1 MNELII
7 KTKKQKKAYMH
18 TYTHIYT
25 HTHIHTYIHSQ
36 FPFNTTTYSCLL
48 CLLTRLPIVITSRII
63 WGIKT
68 NSSSLVCWRW
78 SRLLILWAS
87 KLLRHWGLRHWGL
100 IKHRQFYILLIYGSH
115 QRATLSFF
123 FFSQEPTTIPSR
135 KKMRWVCQRLVC
147 QKRDFLQDVFL

>member
-1 MNELII
+1 MDYRRHDWVYVMNELII
-7 KTKKQKKAYMH
+7 KTKKQKSIHAY
-18 TYTHIYT
+18 I

-63 WGIKT
+63 WGMKT

-87 KLLRHWGLRHWGL
+87 KLLR
-100 IKHRQFYILLIYGSH
+100 QFYILLIYGSH
-115 QRATLSFF
+115 QRATLSFIF
-123 FFSQEPTTIPSR
+123 FLKSR
-135 KKMRWVCQRLVC
+135 LPYQVEKK
-147 QKRDFLQDVFL
+147 

>member
-1 MNELII
+1 MESWQENFRII
-7 KTKKQKKAYMH
+7 ISGGVCAKSTD
-18 TYTHIYT
+18 
-25 HTHIHTYIHSQ
+25 IHS
-36 FPFNTTTYSCLL
+36 SCLL

-87 KLLRHWGLRHWGL
+87 KLLRHWGL

-115 QRATLSFF
+115 QRATLSFIF
-123 FFSQEPTTIPSR
+123 FLKSRLPYQVEKNEVGMPEVGVSEEGFSARRFPVT
-135 KKMRWVCQRLVC
+135 
-147 QKRDFLQDVFL
+147 FQD

>member
-1 MNELII
+1 MDYRRHGWVYVMNELTI
-7 KTKKQKKAYMH
+7 KTKKQKSIHAY
-18 TYTHIYT
+18 T
-25 HTHIHTYIHSQ
+25 HTYIHSQ
-36 FPFNTTTYSCLL
+36 FPFNTTTYSCW
-48 CLLTRLPIVITSRII
+48 LTRLPIVITSRII

-87 KLLRHWGLRHWGL
+87 KLLRHWGL

-115 QRATLSFF
+115 QRATLSFI

-147 QKRDFLQDVFL
+147 QKKDFLQDVFL